1 MKRIFALLLIVLF
14 FVSCSNSKD
23 KSKTKLLVS
32 TSIEP
37 IADIVRSV
45 ADTLVDINVLL
56 PKGYSPE
63 NYELTITNM
72 KELGNSDIY
81 FAIGNLGFENGKSDK
96 IENNNSNLKI
106 VNLNEYDYLAN
117 SHSENDPHIW
127 TSPKAIENIAFIV
140 SQKLSELDTANATF
154 YECNTKDFIKRTK
167 QISSE
172 IKLKLDSCDNRSFVI
187 YHPSLTE
194 YAEEFGLKQ
203 LVIET
208 NGKEPN
214 AMQLSSLIDQAKK
227 MNVKIVFVQQEFDS
241 KLSQSIAKELNAKI
255 VEIDPLGKEAL
266 STIIQVTN
274 AIIDNAK

>member
-1 MKRIFALLLIVLF
+1 MVLF
-14 FVSCSNSKD
+14 FVSCSNNKD
-23 KSKTKLLVS
+23 KTKTKLLIS

-37 IADIVRSV
+37 IADIVRSI

-63 NYELTITNM
+63 NYELTIANM
-72 KELGNSDIY
+72 KDLGNSDIY
-81 FAIGNLGFENGKSDK
+81 FAIGNLGFENGKSNK
-96 IENNNSNLKI
+96 IENNNPNLRV
-106 VNLNEYDYLAN
+106 VNLNEFEYLSNA
-117 SHSENDPHIW
+117 HSENDPHIW
-127 TSPKAIENIAFIV
+127 TSPKAIENISLII
-140 SQKLSELDTANATF
+140 SQKLAELDTANTHF
-154 YECNTKDFIKRTK
+154 YTSRTIDFIENTKK
-167 QISSE
+167 ISSE
-172 IKLKLDSCDNRSFVI
+172 IKSKLDSCKNKAFVI

-214 AMQLSSLIDQAKK
+214 AMQLSNLIDKAKD

-255 VEIDPLGKEAL
+255 VEIDPLGKDAL
-266 STIIQVTN
+266 STILQVTN

>member
-1 MKRIFALLLIVLF
+1 MKRIFALLLMVLF
-14 FVSCSNSKD
+14 FVSCSNNKD
-23 KSKTKLLVS
+23 KTKTKLLIS

-37 IADIVRSV
+37 IADIVRSI

-63 NYELTITNM
+63 NYELTIANM
-72 KELGNSDIY
+72 KDLGNSDIY
-81 FAIGNLGFENGKSDK
+81 FAIGNLGFENGKSNK
-96 IENNNSNLKI
+96 IENNNPNLRV
-106 VNLNEYDYLAN
+106 VNLNEFEYLSNA
-117 SHSENDPHIW
+117 HSENDPHIW
-127 TSPKAIENIAFIV
+127 TSPKAIENISLII
-140 SQKLSELDTANATF
+140 SQKLAELDTANTIF
-154 YECNTKDFIKRTK
+154 YKSRTIDFIENTKK
-167 QISSE
+167 ISSE
-172 IKLKLDSCDNRSFVI
+172 IKSKLDSCKNKAFVI

-214 AMQLSSLIDQAKK
+214 AMQLSNLIDKAKD

-255 VEIDPLGKEAL
+255 VEIDPLGKDAL
-266 STIIQVTN
+266 STILQVTN